1 MHSSEYNGIEM
12 YVCAWIPDVV
22 LIALVSKVILLQ
34 TLHVVCREKFAK
46 NSRNIREKFAK
57 YLRNICEIFAKYS
70 WKICKNFAK
79 NLQKIKI
86 CEK

>member
-12 YVCAWIPDVV
+12 YVWAWIPDVV

-57 YLRNICEIFAKYS
+57 YSRNICEIFAK
-70 WKICKNFAK
+70 
-79 NLQKIKI
+79 NLQNIREIFMKKSGKI
-86 CEK
+86 CEC